1 MDLYVMFQIKVSDP
15 IYQLSL
21 EASVRDNLQTCAAL
35 YGESFNSAIGSMH
48 PAAFAQL
55 KGALKMP

>member
-1 MDLYVMFQIKVSDP
+1 MFQIKVSDP